1 MKWVIIIVV
10 LVVVAGG
17 GVFAWMYFSDGNLP
31 DFASDDGA
39 GVGVFVEMEPLTV
52 PFVRDGKFAHYVV
65 LTVSL
70 EVKSQDY
77 ATRCREQIPRIRD
90 AFVSALHGLAE
101 RRTADQTM
109 INIGRIKASLVA
121 SAQKVMGSGVIQDVL
136 VEVAH

>member
-1 MKWVIIIVV
+1 MKFVIIIVV
-10 LVVVAGG
+10 LLVIAGG
-17 GVFAWMYFSDGNLP
+17 GVVAWMYFSEGGLPEFATGDGGR
-31 DFASDDGA
+31 D
-39 GVGVFVEMEPLTV
+39 GVFVEMEPLTV

-90 AFVSALHGLAE
+90 AFVGALHNLAE
-101 RRTADQTM
+101 RRATDQTM

-121 SAQKVMGSGVIQDVL
+121 SGQKVMGSGVIQDVL
-136 VEVAH
+136 VQLAH